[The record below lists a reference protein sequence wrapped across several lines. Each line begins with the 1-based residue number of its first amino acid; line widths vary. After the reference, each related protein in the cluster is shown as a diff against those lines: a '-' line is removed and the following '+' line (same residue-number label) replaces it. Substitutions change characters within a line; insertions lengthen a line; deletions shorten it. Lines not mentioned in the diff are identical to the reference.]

1 MGQSSATTLPPGGP
15 GSLPGMEDLV
25 RADGTVLRSGSWKKP
40 EIRLVDLKDRSVVI
54 KDWRG
59 IARWMRPWA
68 HLMCHREERIY
79 HTLANVPGIPDLLAA
94 GDEVLVLERVP
105 GARISDKRNAI
116 DGPQVVE
123 RFTRVVEAMH
133 DAGVYHADMRK
144 RDNVLVSEDG
154 QIGIIDFES
163 AFVVKPRGLLGRIL
177 RPVLSL
183 VDRYAVLKWK
193 QILDP
198 GGMTARER
206 RLVRWLDALRFR
218 RSP

>member
-1 MGQSSATTLPPGGP
+1 V
-15 GSLPGMEDLV
+15 EDLL
-25 RADGTVLRSGSWKKP
+25 RADGTVLRFGSWKKP
-40 EIRLVDLKDRSVVI
+40 EIRLVDLKDRPVVI

-68 HLMCHREERIY
+68 RLMCRREERIY
-79 HTLANVPGIPDLLAA
+79 HALANVPGIPDLLAA
-94 GDEVLVLERVP
+94 GDAVLVLERVP
-105 GARISDKRNAI
+105 GSRISNKRNAT
-116 DGPQVVE
+116 DSPQVVK
-123 RFTRVVEAMH
+123 RFTQVVEAMH

-144 RDNVLVSEDG
+144 RDNVLVSNDG

-163 AFVVKPRGLLGRIL
+163 AFIVRQRGLLGRIL

-198 GGMTARER
+198 GGMTAKER

-218 RSP
+218 RSS

>member
-1 MGQSSATTLPPGGP
+1 MGQSSATTLPPGGS
-15 GSLPGMEDLV
+15 GSLPEVEDLV

-68 HLMCHREERIY
+68 RLMCRREKRIY
-79 HTLANVPGIPDLLAA
+79 HTLADVPGIPELLAA
-94 GDEVLVLERVP
+94 GDTVLVLERVP
-105 GARISDKRNAI
+105 GDRISNKRNAT
-116 DGPQVVE
+116 DSPQVVQ
-123 RFTRVVEAMH
+123 RFARVVEAMH
-133 DAGVYHADMRK
+133 DVGVYHADMRK
-144 RDNVLVSEDG
+144 RDNVLVSDDG

-163 AFVVKPRGLLGRIL
+163 AFIVKPRGLLGRIL

-193 QILDP
+193 HILDP
-198 GGMTARER
+198 GGMTAKER